1 MTEQTPAVD
10 DPASTDWEQP
20 SLQALAG
27 LQLESVPAFEVLFLD
42 DVAAYL
48 MGAGP
53 LEPPFTVE
61 HGSRV
66 VSALFRAMVN
76 ANRYEPEQV
85 PAESEDIA
93 ESRAQLVLGAHRFAE
108 LGADGLARLVN
119 RLIPAI
125 LGELETHKDS
135 PEQQA
140 RSLFYYSLLAV
151 ASGPGNLLSV
161 QAAAGALETFHGWD
175 ALLGNG
181 LVLPWRRVV
190 APSD

>member
-1 MTEQTPAVD
+1 MTEQTPAVEE
-10 DPASTDWEQP
+10 PTPTDWEQP

-27 LQLESVPAFEVLFLD
+27 LRIESVAAFEVLLLD

-53 LEPPFTVE
+53 LDPPFTVE

-76 ANRYEPEQV
+76 ANRYQPEQV

-108 LGADGLARLVN
+108 LGGEGLARLVN

-125 LGELETHKDS
+125 LGELETHKDA

-151 ASGPGNLLSV
+151 ASGPANLLSV
-161 QAAAGALETFHGWD
+161 QAAAG
-175 ALLGNG
+175 
-181 LVLPWRRVV
+181 VL
-190 APSD
+190 